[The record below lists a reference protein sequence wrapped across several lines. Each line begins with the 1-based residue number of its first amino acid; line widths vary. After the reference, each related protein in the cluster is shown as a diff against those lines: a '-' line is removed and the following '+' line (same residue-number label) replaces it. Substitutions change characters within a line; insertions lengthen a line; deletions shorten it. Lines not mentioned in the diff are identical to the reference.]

1 MKFLNSRATSSIAI
15 ALALAAVAACGE
27 RRASNTPP
35 HQAAASPSAVVI
47 GTVPA
52 PPTGDP
58 PGTTAVSAP
67 SEVSKP
73 VEQTAM
79 PLPGQPN
86 DHSNLAASP
95 SQKAESESVLKNP
108 AEAKKANSEAPKER
122 TRS

>member
-1 MKFLNSRATSSIAI
+1 MKFVNSRTANSFA
-15 ALALAAVAACGE
+15 AVLALAALAACGE
-27 RRASNTPP
+27 RRASDKPP
-35 HQAAASPSAVVI
+35 RQAAASPSAAVI
-47 GTVPA
+47 GTIPG

-58 PGTTAVSAP
+58 PGTTPVSAA

-95 SQKAESESVLKNP
+95 SQKAQSASVLKNP
-108 AEAKKANSEAPKER
+108 AEAKKANSQAPKER